1 MGLSNTMMA
10 LNTSIRNLNARKLMV
25 VFSLAVSLLLV
36 SSRSFACSCAAFP
49 ADEAEAVA
57 IAYGRADVVFVGIV
71 TSVKKR
77 FQLPLP
83 VRDATF
89 DVSQAW
95 KGVSEFDGT
104 VVRSAIGEIA
114 CGYKFRKG
122 SSYLVFANWV
132 PDQGVLWTNMCE
144 LTREE
149 SKAETLIKE
158 LDGINLR
165 TEPDS
170 QEIEKTPSDRP

>member
-1 MGLSNTMMA
+1 MMA
-10 LNTSIRNLNARKLMV
+10 LNTSIRILTARKLLV
-25 VFSLAVSLLLV
+25 VRLLAVGLLLV
-36 SSRSFACSCAAFP
+36 SPRSFACSCAAFP
-49 ADEAEAVA
+49 ADEAEAAA

-77 FQLPLP
+77 IQLPLP

-89 DVSQAW
+89 DVSQSW
-95 KGVSEFDGT
+95 KGISEFDGT

-114 CGYKFRKG
+114 CGFKFRKG

-144 LTREE
+144 LTRTE
-149 SKAETLIKE
+149 SKAGTLIRE
-158 LDGINLR
+158 LDGINPR
-165 TEPDS
+165 TELDS
-170 QEIEKTPSDRP
+170 QEIDKPPGDRP

>member
-1 MGLSNTMMA
+1 MA
-10 LNTSIRNLNARKLMV
+10 LHTSIRILTARKLIA
-25 VFSLAVSLLLV
+25 VFLLTVGSLLV
-36 SSRSFACSCAAFP
+36 SPRSFACSCAAFP
-49 ADEAEAVA
+49 ADEAEAAA

-77 FQLPLP
+77 FQMPLP

-89 DVSQAW
+89 DVSQSW

-114 CGYKFRKG
+114 CGFKFRKG
-122 SSYLVFANWV
+122 SRYLVFANWV
-132 PDQGVLWTNMCE
+132 PDHGVLWTNMCE

-149 SKAETLIKE
+149 SKAGTLIKE
-158 LDGINLR
+158 LDGINPR
-165 TEPDS
+165 TEPNSEDID
-170 QEIEKTPSDRP
+170 ETPGDRP